1 MSKPLTA
8 AAAKKR
14 GDYFRAKSD
23 AYKQEIAALKRQL
36 RDARALGYAEGSGE
50 TLAAIY
56 RRLSEV
62 GEDGLVEWFNRL
74 YLGRRTRKPPFGL
87 PPEIE
92 AVVRE
97 ETEALMIRKGILFR
111 GHDLIESLPL

>member
-8 AAAKKR
+8 AAAIKR
-14 GDYFRAKSD
+14 GDHFRAKAQ
-23 AYKQEIAALKRQL
+23 AYKQEIVTLKREL

-50 TLAAIY
+50 TLSAIY

-62 GEDGLVEWFNRL
+62 GEDGLVEWFNNL
-74 YLGRRTRKPPFGL
+74 YLGRRTRKPAFHL

-92 AVVRE
+92 AIVRE
-97 ETEALMIRKGILFR
+97 ETEALMIRKGIYFR
-111 GHDLIESLPL
+111 GHALIESLPL